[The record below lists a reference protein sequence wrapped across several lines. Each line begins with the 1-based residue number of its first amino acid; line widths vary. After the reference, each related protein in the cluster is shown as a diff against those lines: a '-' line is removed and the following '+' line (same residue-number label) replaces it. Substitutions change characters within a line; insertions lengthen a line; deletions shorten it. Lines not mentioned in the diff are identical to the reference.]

1 MNSQQIGKSG
11 ELLIQYKLLKLGIE
25 SSPLTTDS
33 GIDLV
38 AFSHNQRKAYTIQ
51 VKTNE
56 KPKPGGGKGSLALDW
71 WLKKD
76 SPADL
81 ITVVDV
87 SGDRAWLFT
96 CEIFSKVAQQN
107 SKGNLHFYM
116 YIDASVKT
124 KKLAKLN
131 EFDEYIFERQ
141 ARNIFN
147 IQQYAI

>member
-38 AFSHNQRKAYTIQ
+38 AFSHKQRKAYTIQ

-56 KPKPGGGKGSLALDW
+56 KPKPSGGKGSLALDW

-81 ITVVDV
+81 ITVVDL

-96 CEIFSKVAQQN
+96 RKTFSKIAQQN
-107 SKGNLHFYM
+107 SKVNLHFYM
-116 YIDASVKT
+116 YIDKSVKT
-124 KKLAKLN
+124 KKRAKLH
-131 EFDEYIFERQ
+131 EFDEYVFEKQAYSIFGV
-141 ARNIFN
+141 
-147 IQQYAI
+147 QQPAI